1 MPASRN
7 TASSSLRAPASYN
20 QRRSSTA
27 RNNSGV
33 PYPYY
38 QDVYSRSV
46 DPAGDNGFPD
56 LDLQD
61 FLVAT
66 RRVGRRRM
74 ARLRMTD
81 HNSELLSRGLQA
93 RMDDREDRNPVVEA
107 CLGYAGAVGVMAMDA
122 LASDGERT
130 DQAMEGIV
138 ESVRRVDARQD
149 EYTQLLGTQ
158 SGRVDALAAELVDA
172 RAVMEEL
179 RRDLTT
185 ERRARESLQELLAT
199 SQLEAHMARNGI
211 SCLRRQLR
219 RAGVNIP
226 RDADWPS
233 AEVPAPSEAPSPSS
247 TRISAPGTGSSLED
261 PLEVVEDSEDEGE
274 VVQVLAPRLSMWNGP
289 GRLVPIL
296 DQTILDFVEDEGRRR
311 RQLDAEFAA
320 GTLQAEETARRD
332 PVPPYGGTDEVPEYR
347 ESPEL

>member
-1 MPASRN
+1 
-7 TASSSLRAPASYN
+7 
-20 QRRSSTA
+20 
-27 RNNSGV
+27 
-33 PYPYY
+33 
-38 QDVYSRSV
+38 
-46 DPAGDNGFPD
+46 
-56 LDLQD
+56 
-61 FLVAT
+61 
-66 RRVGRRRM
+66 
-74 ARLRMTD
+74 
-81 HNSELLSRGLQA
+81 
-93 RMDDREDRNPVVEA
+93 MDDREDRNPVVEA

-130 DQAMEGIV
+130 DKAMQGIV

-149 EYTQLLGTQ
+149 EWAELMGTQ

-172 RAVMEEL
+172 RAIMEEM
-179 RRDLTT
+179 RRDLEV
-185 ERRARESLQELLAT
+185 ERWARESLQELLAT

-247 TRISAPGTGSSLED
+247 TRISTPGTGSSHDD
-261 PLEVVEDSEDEGE
+261 PLEIVPDSEDEE
-274 VVQVLAPRLSMWNGP
+274 VVQIPAPPRLLTWSGP

-296 DQTILDFVEDEGRRR
+296 DQTIVDFIAREEGNRRR
-311 RQLDAEFAA
+311 IDEEFAA

-332 PVPPYGGTDEVPEYR
+332 PVPEYNGDDGVPAYR

>member
-1 MPASRN
+1 MPSIR
-7 TASSSLRAPASYN
+7 TSTSSSLRAPASYN

-38 QDVYSRSV
+38 QDVYSRSI

-66 RRVGRRRM
+66 RRVGRRRI

-130 DQAMEGIV
+130 DEAMQGIV

-149 EYTQLLGTQ
+149 EWTTLLGTQ
-158 SGRVDALAAELVDA
+158 SGRVDALAAELIDA

-179 RRDLTT
+179 RRDLEV

-247 TRISAPGTGSSLED
+247 TRISAPGTGSSADD
-261 PLEVVEDSEDEGE
+261 PLEIVPDSEDEE
-274 VVQVLAPRLSMWNGP
+274 VVQIPAPRLSTWSGP

-296 DQTILDFVEDEGRRR
+296 DQTIMDFITEEGRNRR
-311 RQLDAEFAA
+311 RIDEEFAA

-332 PVPPYGGTDEVPEYR
+332 PVPEYNGDDGVPEYR

>member
-1 MPASRN
+1 MPASRSN
-7 TASSSLRAPASYN
+7 TLRAPASYN

-38 QDVYSRSV
+38 QDVYARSV
-46 DPAGDNGFPD
+46 DPAGDNGFPE

-130 DQAMEGIV
+130 DEAMQGIV

-149 EYTQLLGTQ
+149 EWTELMGTQ

-172 RAVMEEL
+172 REVMEEL
-179 RRDLTT
+179 RRDLGV
-185 ERRARESLQELLAT
+185 ERRAREDMQELLAT
-199 SQLEAHMARNGI
+199 SQLEAHMARNGL

-219 RAGVNIP
+219 RAGINIP

-233 AEVPAPSEAPSPSS
+233 ADVPAPSEAPSPSS
-247 TRISAPGTGSSLED
+247 TRISAPGTGSTVDD
-261 PLEVVEDSEDEGE
+261 PLEIVPDSEDEE
-274 VVQVLAPRLSMWNGP
+274 VIQIPAPRLSTWSGP

-296 DQTILDFVEDEGRRR
+296 DQTIVDFIAREETQRRR
-311 RQLDAEFAA
+311 LDEEFVA

-332 PVPPYGGTDEVPEYR
+332 PVPEYDEVPEYT

>member
-1 MPASRN
+1 MPSIRN

-20 QRRSSTA
+20 QRHSSTA

-38 QDVYSRSV
+38 QDVYTRSV

-93 RMDDREDRNPVVEA
+93 RMDNREDRNPVVEA

-122 LASDGERT
+122 MASDGERT
-130 DQAMEGIV
+130 DEAMQGIV
-138 ESVRRVDARQD
+138 ESVRRVDACQD
-149 EYTQLLGTQ
+149 EYAELLGTQ

-179 RRDLTT
+179 RRDLEA
-185 ERRARESLQELLAT
+185 ERRGREALQELLAT
-199 SQLEAHMARNGI
+199 SQLEAHMANNGI

-219 RAGVNIP
+219 HAGVNIL
-226 RDADWPS
+226 RNADWPS
-233 AEVPAPSEAPSPSS
+233 ADVPAPSEALSPSS
-247 TRISAPGTGSSLED
+247 TRISAPGTGSAND
-261 PLEVVEDSEDEGE
+261 PLEIVPDSEDEE
-274 VVQVLAPRLSMWNGP
+274 VVQVPAPRLSTWSGP

-296 DQTILDFVEDEGRRR
+296 DQTILDFMADTERDWRWINE
-311 RQLDAEFAA
+311 EFAA
-320 GTLQAEETARRD
+320 GTLQAEETVRRD
-332 PVPPYGGTDEVPEYR
+332 PVPEYGGSDGLPEYR
-347 ESPEL
+347 DSPEL

>member
-1 MPASRN
+1 MPASRSN
-7 TASSSLRAPASYN
+7 TLRAPASYN

-38 QDVYSRSV
+38 QDVYARSV

-130 DQAMEGIV
+130 DEAMQGIV

-149 EYTQLLGTQ
+149 EWTELMGTQ
-158 SGRVDALAAELVDA
+158 SGRIDALAAELVDA
-172 RAVMEEL
+172 RAVMEEM
-179 RRDLTT
+179 RRDLEA
-185 ERRARESLQELLAT
+185 ERRAREAMQELLAT

-226 RDADWPS
+226 RNADWPS
-233 AEVPAPSEAPSPSS
+233 EDVPAPSEAPSPSS
-247 TRISAPGTGSSLED
+247 TRISAPGTGSSADD
-261 PLEVVEDSEDEGE
+261 PLEIVPDSEDEE
-274 VVQVLAPRLSMWNGP
+274 VVQIPAPRLSTWSGP

-296 DQTILDFVEDEGRRR
+296 DQTIVDFIAGEERNRRR
-311 RQLDAEFAA
+311 INEEFAA

-332 PVPPYGGTDEVPEYR
+332 PVPEYEGTDDAPEYR